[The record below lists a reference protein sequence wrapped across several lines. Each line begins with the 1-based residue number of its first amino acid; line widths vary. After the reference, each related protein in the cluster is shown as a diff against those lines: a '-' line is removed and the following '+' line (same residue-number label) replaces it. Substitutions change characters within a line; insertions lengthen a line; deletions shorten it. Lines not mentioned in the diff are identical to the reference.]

1 VKPVVDLDQLI
12 KGIEPVHGR
21 VSTVALAAGDDRA
34 NEIALRL
41 AKWGVTRIC
50 PVGGM
55 QDPSPAW
62 RHDGRPALA
71 DFLTWTDWES

>member
-1 VKPVVDLDQLI
+1 
-12 KGIEPVHGR
+12 
-21 VSTVALAAGDDRA
+21 VALAAGDDRA